1 MRMRR
6 TRLLKK
12 GAGKGQEH
20 DTRKCSGVHLD
31 KKSEHLD
38 RCDDGVDLH
47 VVIPAEL
54 HERLINFIMRRH
66 GGRIPKGAKKAT
78 VVELL
83 TLALDQLEHTHK
95 STRPVM
101 VATTKLWKDMAICDQ
116 IMLELANMGLQ
127 AGQEVHHRVLA
138 AAIKNVRGFDPR
150 TIKRWRER
158 LRELGYIK
166 PSRKPNFWVITSI
179 PGDENG
185 TQT

>member
-1 MRMRR
+1 MRR

-101 VATTKLWKDMAICDQ
+101 VATTKLWKDMAICDR
-116 IMLELANMGLQ
+116 IMAELANMGVRE
-127 AGQEVHHRVLA
+127 GSEVHFNLLA
-138 AAIKNVRGFDPR
+138 KAIKNVRGFDPR
-150 TIKRWRER
+150 TIKKWVKR
-158 LRELGYIK
+158 LEELGYI
-166 PSRKPNFWVITSI
+166 RKSPIPRFWRIISMPVISY
-179 PGDENG
+179 GQGN
-185 TQT
+185 

>member
-1 MRMRR
+1 MRK

-12 GAGKGQEH
+12 GAGEGQGYS
-20 DTRKCSGVHLD
+20 TKKCSGVHLD

-101 VATTKLWKDMAICDQ
+101 VATTKLWKDMEICDR
-116 IMLELANMGLQ
+116 IMLELARMGLQ
-127 AGQEVHHRVLA
+127 AGQEVHYRVLA
-138 AAIKNVRGFDPR
+138 AAIKDVRGFDPR
-150 TIKRWRER
+150 TIKKWIKR
-158 LRELGYIK
+158 LEELGYIK
-166 PSRKPNFWVITSI
+166 KSPTPQFWRIISI
-179 PGDENG
+179 PGDE
-185 TQT
+185 T